1 VHGAHPYN
9 QNFSKAMEN
18 ICEDKNMKITISSK
32 EEDLNRNK
40 LSTYNAAFCKEL
52 VCDGLH

>member
-1 VHGAHPYN
+1 MHGAHPYN